1 LPSSHGINNSIFSHL
16 CCASLRRI
24 SWYWEI
30 FLLNIN
36 LPLRSAEVCGRGR
49 TQLGSRTLGA
59 LGFCHSEVMRYLR
72 NRLLKPDLLREVSKK
87 TKNALKYLSGVVW
100 LALFFK

>member
-1 LPSSHGINNSIFSHL
+1 
-16 CCASLRRI
+16 
-24 SWYWEI
+24 
-30 FLLNIN
+30 
-36 LPLRSAEVCGRGR
+36 
-49 TQLGSRTLGA
+49 
-59 LGFCHSEVMRYLR
+59 MRYLR